1 MAARITGAIVAI
13 IAAGLLIWV
22 IVLTFGPDQVVAPTV
37 NVSNAQ
43 NHAPATVGEAQG
55 PARVTSKTVAAN
67 GKVPGGGNRT
77 AAAQKSGG
85 EPSASE
91 VLAGRTQLMRFR
103 TQTGPSAFPRLAA
116 GDFHIH
122 IDQPMAAPDPKL
134 PRQWLADKP
143 GGDLLQDRG
152 DVKGISSLPYRNA
165 ASFQQPQGRFWRSVH
180 NDPVRYGGGWLIF
193 GVVFALAVFLLVRGR
208 VRVEEG
214 FSGHPIERFNLIE
227 RTTHW
232 MTAISFVLMGITGL
246 IILYGKPLL
255 IPVIGEGAL
264 GPVAYWSAWVHMAF
278 AGPFVLGI
286 LVMIGM
292 WVAQNLPTQADW
304 EWLKQGGGMIVRGKH
319 PPAYRF
325 NAGQKLLFWLQVSSG
340 LVLLFSGLTLMF
352 PFYWFGYTGMQAVQ
366 LLHVCVALL
375 LIALII
381 AHVYIG
387 SIGMEGAFDAM
398 WTGDVDAN
406 WAKEHHRLWYERLT
420 RENTNDRSAASATP
434 AE

>member
-1 MAARITGAIVAI
+1 MAARLAGAIVAV
-13 IAAGLLIWV
+13 IAAGLLGWV
-22 IVLTFGPDQVVAPTV
+22 IFLTFGPEEIVAPTV
-37 NVSNAQ
+37 NVSSTGT
-43 NHAPATVGEAQG
+43 ATVGQKQG
-55 PARVTSKTVAAN
+55 PAEVTSKTVPVN
-67 GKVPGGGNRT
+67 GQASESGGHK
-77 AAAQKSGG
+77 AAAQAAAA
-85 EPSASE
+85 EPSVQQ
-91 VLAGRTQLMRFR
+91 VLAARTQLMRFR

-116 GDFHIH
+116 GDSKINT
-122 IDQPMAAPDPKL
+122 DQPMAAADPQQARK
-134 PRQWLADKP
+134 WLADRP
-143 GGDLLQDRG
+143 GEELLKDRG
-152 DVKGISSLPYRNA
+152 DINGISSLPYRNA

-193 GVVFALAVFLLVRGR
+193 GVVFLLAVFLLVRGR

-214 FSGHPIERFNLIE
+214 FSGEPIQRFNLVE

-232 MTAISFVLMGITGL
+232 VTASSFVLMGITGL

-292 WVAQNLPTQADW
+292 WIAQNLPTWVDW
-304 EWLKQGGGMIVRGKH
+304 EWLKQGGGMVVPGKH

-325 NAGQKLLFWLQVSSG
+325 NAGQKILFWLQISSA
-340 LVLLFSGLTLMF
+340 LVLLWSGLTLMF
-352 PFYWFGYTGMQAVQ
+352 PFYWFGYLGMQAVQ

-375 LIALII
+375 LIGLII

-398 WTGDVDAN
+398 WSGNVDKN
-406 WAKEHHRLWYERLT
+406 WAKEHHRLWYERIIGS
-420 RENTNDRSAASATP
+420 RQQPPSPDIRPTP